1 MVIITSSGKC
11 RRLLQ
16 NPEEIQNLETVT
28 ERYEKLIEKL
38 EIGNKYKIKELKELK
53 TTTTTKKTGRTRKSK
68 NK

>member
-11 RRLLQ
+11 RRLAQ
-16 NPEEIQNLETVT
+16 NPEEIQNLEPVT

-53 TTTTTKKTGRTRKSK
+53 TTTTKKKTGRTRKSK